1 MSDLKA
7 IHPKHQA
14 TVNRA
19 LFHLIKHN
27 EANDLWNKYDGEGD
41 IENMRTQASI
51 CEKRFHRYEDITSE
65 LPKREVN
72 NIESSKF
79 Y

>member
-19 LFHLIKHN
+19 LFHLIKYN
-27 EANDLWNKYDGEGD
+27 EANDLRDKYDGEGD
-41 IENMRTQASI
+41 LKNFKVQDSI
-51 CEKRFHRYEDITSE
+51 CEKRFHRYESITSE